1 MCQCLRAG
9 HSLVGVVAQK
19 LPNNVNTLTRDM
31 LQVFLNPSP
40 RLHRE
45 LEIKLHVGVLLEPLE
60 NPLVRR
66 AQNLVDFVD
75 LVYLSFAREKRLER
89 QHFVENAPHAPYV
102 HLVIVHPF
110 GHQAL
115 GRAIPSRG
123 HVLSVLFIRIFDNIL
138 TRPEVRELDPAILE
152 ENIFGLNVTMKQPI
166 RMHVIQCFQ
175 QLKHVQFHLFL
186 F

>member
-1 MCQCLRAG
+1 LAFLGQSSLASNPPSWRKLDERQALVQVSTTVFLNQIPKIRVCQCLRAG

-19 LPNNVNTLTRDM
+19 LPNNINTLTRDM

-75 LVYLSFAREKRLER
+75 LVYLSFAREKRLEC

-102 HLVIVHPF
+102 HL
-110 GHQAL
+110 G
-115 GRAIPSRG
+115 
-123 HVLSVLFIRIFDNIL
+123 
-138 TRPEVRELDPAILE
+138 
-152 ENIFGLNVTMKQPI
+152 
-166 RMHVIQCFQ
+166 
-175 QLKHVQFHLFL
+175 
-186 F
+186 